1 MGVVGD
7 IQLFRTDLPLPER
20 PSIRCLAAT
29 AKGMVT
35 ARPRA
40 GPRRWV
46 RDWGTG
52 AVDVLAG
59 GAPTG
64 AGVDASNRA
73 GVAVQARAEPAPNA
87 ATLSAHQPAI
97 SGVTNSKLVFPLER
111 TQGMR
116 LPRSF
121 GSGSAQARSPLLW
134 HGATLSDRPQ
144 GEAWR

>member
-7 IQLFRTDLPLPER
+7 IQRFRTGLPLPER
-20 PSIRCLAAT
+20 PSIRCLAVT
-29 AKGMVT
+29 AKGMVP

-40 GPRRWV
+40 GPRRW
-46 RDWGTG
+46 
-52 AVDVLAG
+52 L
-59 GAPTG
+59 
-64 AGVDASNRA
+64 
-73 GVAVQARAEPAPNA
+73 PAPDV
-87 ATLSAHQPAI
+87 ATLAAHQHAI
-97 SGVTNSKLVFPLER
+97 SGVTKSKLVFPLER

-134 HGATLSDRPQ
+134 HGATLSDRTQ